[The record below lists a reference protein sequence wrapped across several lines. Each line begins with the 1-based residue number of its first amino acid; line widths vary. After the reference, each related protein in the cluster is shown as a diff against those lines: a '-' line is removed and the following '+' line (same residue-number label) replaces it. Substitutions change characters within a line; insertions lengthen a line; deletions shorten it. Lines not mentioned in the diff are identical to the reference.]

1 VLVLT
6 RRAGQRI
13 RIGED
18 VTVVVVGID
27 GAGQVRLGIEAP
39 RSTQVLREELY
50 QALAGENLRAAEA
63 SDPDQLLG
71 AGAAAGAAAGMTSP
85 ASAPVVPDSP
95 R

>member
-50 QALAGENLRAAEA
+50 QALAGENLRAAAA
-63 SDPDQLLG
+63 SDPGQILG
-71 AGAAAGAAAGMTSP
+71 GGAVTGMTSP
-85 ASAPVVPDSP
+85 ASAPAVPDSS

>member
-1 VLVLT
+1 MLVLT

-63 SDPDQLLG
+63 SDPGQILG
-71 AGAAAGAAAGMTSP
+71 AGVVTGMTSP
-85 ASAPVVPDSP
+85 ASAPAVPDSS